1 MEPYKVVFK
10 PSVEKDLRC
19 LPHTVLTRVLSKIQ
33 QLKANPVSRDAVKIS
48 GAEHYYRVRVG
59 DYRVIYSIDRDKMTI
74 IIQYVRH
81 RPHAYSNLTLT

>member
-33 QLKANPVSRDAVKIS
+33 ELQVNPISRESVKIS
-48 GAEHYYRVRVG
+48 GAERFYRVRVG
-59 DYRVIYSIDRDKMTI
+59 DYRVIYSIDRNEMTI
-74 IIQYVRH
+74 IIHYVRH
-81 RPHAYSNLTLT
+81 RRHAYNNFT